1 MTVLLKISFGVF
13 TFLAAPATA
22 MLAQDASAEIFRGTV
37 RFHDSVLRRLA
48 TAEALPNHIYEGGGT
63 Q

>member
-1 MTVLLKISFGVF
+1 
-13 TFLAAPATA
+13 